1 MASVVAFSP
10 EALHS
15 WAPAAVD
22 CGASGVEEVAV
33 CEAGWDWEDEDE
45 DDGGAEVSGAA
56 CVLGVVEPV
65 AGSVVPWV
73 VGWLGPQAVSSSARV
88 AAAVVHI
95 SPFLIR

>member
-1 MASVVAFSP
+1 MVAFSP
-10 EALHS
+10 AALHS

-22 CGASGVEEVAV
+22 CGASGAEEVVAGEAGCDWEVEE
-33 CEAGWDWEDEDE
+33 EA
-45 DDGGAEVSGAA
+45 DGGADVSGAA

-73 VGWLGPQAVSSSARV
+73 AGWLGPQAVSSSARA

-95 SPFLIR
+95 SPLVIR

>member
-1 MASVVAFSP
+1 VASVVAFSP

-22 CGASGVEEVAV
+22 CGAADVEVG
-33 CEAGWDWEDEDE
+33 EAGCDWEGEAEDGAGE
-45 DDGGAEVSGAA
+45 DVSGAA
-56 CVLGVVEPV
+56 CVLGVVAPG

-73 VGWLGPQAVSSSARV
+73 AGWLGPQAVSSSARA

-95 SPFLIR
+95 SPLLFR